1 MSKGNGCGNF
11 GCALL
16 VLMVGVPWLVGEA
29 TGSYWIGCACSVAI
43 MLGLWVLGTIIVNTL
58 LGK

>member
-1 MSKGNGCGNF
+1 
-11 GCALL
+11 
-16 VLMVGVPWLVGEA
+16 MVGVPWLVGEA